1 MFRPQSKK
9 NAKRWLP
16 ITLVLLCALNPVTPM
31 FATPGPPSPGGNL
44 GLSSFNSCAANQSFE
59 ATMFAVTVT
68 NTLLNF
74 NPGAPGV
81 INSAR
86 FINGLARGESVLGID
101 FRPANGRLYALTNA
115 NRLYTVD
122 PTNGVATPVGDAP
135 FTPALNGQSFGVD
148 FNPVPDRIRVV
159 SDTGQ
164 NLRLN
169 PNNGAVAG
177 VDGTLAFAAGDA
189 NAGQNPNVIGSAYTN
204 NFAGATAT
212 TLYGIDSNLDALVT
226 QGSVGSA
233 PVSPNTGQ
241 LFTVGKLNVDTT
253 GLVGFDIAPATN
265 AAFASLTSQGA
276 NASQLYTINLA
287 TGAATLVGAIG
298 GGRLIRDIAFA
309 VRAENAFAVTANN
322 RLVSFNPG
330 APGAINSSRAIGGL
344 GSGENI
350 VGIDFR
356 PATGQLFA
364 LSNASRVYTINTA
377 NGVATPAGAAPFNP
391 ALNGVSFG
399 VDFNPVP
406 DRIRVVSDTGQNLRL
421 NPNNGAVA
429 GVDGALAF
437 AAGDANAGQDPNV
450 VGAAYTNS
458 FLGATTTTLY
468 GIDSSLN
475 TLVTQG
481 SVGSAP
487 VSPNTGQLFTVGSL
501 GVDPNDIVG
510 FDISSVSGAAFASF
524 NMPGGLATQLYA
536 INLTTGA
543 ASIIGAIGGGDI
555 IRDIAI
561 EVRAPNVF
569 AVTASDTLISFNA
582 GTPGM
587 INSSRVIN
595 GMAAGETVAGIDF
608 RPATGQ
614 LYALSSANRLYLINP
629 ITANAAPVNI
639 APFNPALNGVNFGVD
654 FNPVPDRIRVV
665 SDAGQNLRLNP
676 NNGAVAG
683 VDGALA
689 FAAGDANAGQNPG
702 VVGAAYTNSFQGA
715 TTTTLYGVVPSLNS
729 LVRQGSVGGAPVSP
743 NTGQLFTVGSLGVMT
758 TGSAG
763 FDIASPSNAAFASLT
778 APGANQSQFF
788 TINLATGAATLI
800 GAIGVNEPVHS
811 IAIGGVSS
819 GAGFDVCLQDDR
831 TGDSLQFDSCTGDY
845 QFTRCGAGGFTLI
858 GRGDTNRVGN
868 FLTLRDSKVFAALDM
883 GPIAPRN
890 AGSAVIRLSI
900 IGPFFLINDSGTANN
915 TCSCR

>member
-1 MFRPQSKK
+1 
-9 NAKRWLP
+9 
-16 ITLVLLCALNPVTPM
+16 
-31 FATPGPPSPGGNL
+31 
-44 GLSSFNSCAANQSFE
+44 
-59 ATMFAVTVT
+59 
-68 NTLLNF
+68 
-74 NPGAPGV
+74 
-81 INSAR
+81 
-86 FINGLARGESVLGID
+86 
-101 FRPANGRLYALTNA
+101 
-115 NRLYTVD
+115 
-122 PTNGVATPVGDAP
+122 
-135 FTPALNGQSFGVD
+135 
-148 FNPVPDRIRVV
+148 
-159 SDTGQ
+159 
-164 NLRLN
+164 
-169 PNNGAVAG
+169 
-177 VDGTLAFAAGDA
+177 
-189 NAGQNPNVIGSAYTN
+189 
-204 NFAGATAT
+204 
-212 TLYGIDSNLDALVT
+212 

-253 GLVGFDIAPATN
+253 ALVGLDIAPVTN

-287 TGAATLVGAIG
+287 TGAATLVGTIG

-309 VRAENAFAVTANN
+309 VRAENVFAVTSGN
-322 RLVSFNPG
+322 RLLSFNSG
-330 APGAINSSRAIGGL
+330 APGVINRSRAITGL

-364 LSNASRVYTINTA
+364 LSNASRVYTINTG
-377 NGVATPAGAAPFNP
+377 NGVATPVGAAPLNP

-406 DRIRVVSDTGQNLRL
+406 DRIRVVSDADQNLRI
-421 NPNNGAVA
+421 NPNSGAVV
-429 GVDGALAF
+429 VDGALAF
-437 AAGDANAGQDPNV
+437 AAGDANAGQNPNV

-458 FLGATTTTLY
+458 FQGATTTTLY
-468 GIDSSLN
+468 GIDSSLHA
-475 TLVTQG
+475 LVTQG

-487 VSPNTGQLFTVGSL
+487 VSPNNGQLFTVGSL

-510 FDISSVSGAAFASF
+510 FDISSESGVALASF
-524 NMPGGLATQLYA
+524 NMPGGAATQLHT

-543 ASIIGAIGGGDI
+543 AVLIGAIGGGEI

-582 GTPGM
+582 GTPGV
-587 INSSRVIN
+587 INSSRIIS
-595 GMAAGETVAGIDF
+595 GMASGETVAGIDF

-629 ITANAAPVNI
+629 ITGNAAPVNI

-676 NNGAVAG
+676 NNSAVV

-689 FAAGDANAGQNPG
+689 FAAGDANAGQNPN

-715 TTTTLYGVVPSLNS
+715 TTTTLYGIVPGLNA
-729 LVRQGSVGGAPVSP
+729 LVRQGSVGGSPVSP
-743 NTGQLFTVGSLGVMT
+743 NTGQLFTVGSLGVAT
-758 TGSAG
+758 IGSAG
-763 FDIASPSNAAFASLT
+763 FDVASPSNAAFASLT

-788 TINLATGAATLI
+788 AVNLATGAATLI
-800 GAIGVNEPVHS
+800 GAIGVNEAVHS
-811 IAIGGVSS
+811 IAIGGVSRGS
-819 GAGFDVCLQDDR
+819 GFDVCLQDDR

-845 QFTRCGAGGFTLI
+845 QFTRCGAGGFTLV

-868 FLTLRDSKVFAALDM
+868 FLTLRDSRVFAALDM

-890 AGSAVIRLSI
+890 AGSAVVRLSI
-900 IGPFFLINDSGTANN
+900 FGPFFLINDSGTANN